1 MKAAQDAA
9 WDVAHNVALSVAQD
23 AARSA
28 AWSVAYDAILA
39 LFVYDDCDQY
49 LSMTSEELQ
58 VWALVTEHPAA
69 VLLLPAVIVF
79 ERIKELESV

>member
-1 MKAAQDAA
+1 
-9 WDVAHNVALSVAQD
+9 VAQH

-28 AWSVAYDAILA
+28 AFETAYDAILA

-49 LSMTSEELQ
+49 LNMSSEQLRM
-58 VWALVTEHPAA
+58 WAILTEQPAA
-69 VLLLPAVIVF
+69 VLLLPAVIAF